1 MEEGT
6 SSNAADAVE
15 VKENETKKE
24 RPTSLDLEK
33 YDAGNDEEVKIQDG
47 KKSSTTR
54 KPKEFSSSQEDLL
67 ESLDD
72 GDDSG
77 QRISPR
83 SKSIT
88 HSLRS
93 KIRDLSP
100 SRRATS
106 PGAKPERKTSK
117 AGDKVRKSPKSPG
130 NWLPASFNQIFSS
143 YKTKCGDFKRLF
155 KELPESE
162 QLIVD
167 YSCALQRD
175 ILVHGRLY
183 ISQNWLCF
191 YANIFGWETF
201 VTIQCKDITS
211 IKKEKT
217 ALVIPNAIQVCTES
231 EKYFF
236 ASLISRD
243 STYTVLFRIWQNALL
258 DQPMTPS
265 ELIQLVGKYSEG
277 REDSSEND
285 DSDDDDDAK
294 QEGSE
299 ESGSEGDVEGEIPS
313 DSLSSL
319 SQSQSSLGT
328 ENGPGSQIIPCKV
341 GENAPKVA
349 ISPPSPEVSSSPGQD
364 SGQFPACEDSKSSN
378 EATTGSR
385 PQSTILSPHL
395 QLKNWMRS
403 AGVKKRKV
411 DVEDC
416 AETKEKKDLS
426 SDLEEEGTASD
437 NHEDELEELPV
448 SCTCE
453 THLSRELFNEE
464 FPVSVDTLFE
474 FLFTESDF
482 YKRVQKERRTKDLVL
497 NPWEVTEDGQRRI
510 LTYTVSLNHAI
521 GPKFSPTT
529 EHQHCLPGSSQGK
542 VYVVHVEV
550 KNDGIP
556 YGDSFSVHC
565 RYCLTKA
572 SSMAS
577 RLRISAEVN
586 YQKSV
591 WGFVR
596 NMIEKNALEGLEGY
610 FKFLVESLRRETTE
624 GQWPKKRKTSPTRR
638 HKRNRSIKN
647 KESMEIATEKT
658 EKVQSGLLRRLWPK
672 TAISGLLGLR
682 SYVPEVALKNPLA
695 LLVTILL
702 GALLLLNLVLVYKL
716 FLLER
721 ATQTGIYWDGSI
733 KDFPADAKEWA
744 ELLQQQKHIQQIEMK
759 RWREVLASSI
769 QLMNQVQ
776 QSLDTLKEELDRE
789 HTSTSPVQT

>member
-328 ENGPGSQIIPCKV
+328 ENGPGSQTIPCKV

-349 ISPPSPEVSSSPGQD
+349 ISPPSPE
-364 SGQFPACEDSKSSN
+364 
-378 EATTGSR
+378 
-385 PQSTILSPHL
+385 
-395 QLKNWMRS
+395 
-403 AGVKKRKV
+403 V

-647 KESMEIATEKT
+647 KESMETATEKT
-658 EKVQSGLLRRLWPK
+658 EKVQSGWLRRLWPK

-769 QLMNQVQ
+769 QLLNQVQ

>member
-1 MEEGT
+1 MEESI
-6 SSNAADAVE
+6 SSNAADAGE

-24 RPTSLDLEK
+24 RPTSLDLDK
-33 YDAGNDEEVKIQDG
+33 CDAGNDEEVKIQDG

-72 GDDSG
+72 GDESG
-77 QRISPR
+77 QRTSPR

-88 HSLRS
+88 HSLKS

-100 SRRATS
+100 SRRATL
-106 PGAKPERKTSK
+106 PNAKPERKGSK

-217 ALVIPNAIQVCTES
+217 ALVIPNAVQVFTES

-243 STYTVLFRIWQNALL
+243 TTYTVLFRIWQNALL

-285 DSDDDDDAK
+285 DSDDDDEK
-294 QEGSE
+294 HGVSE
-299 ESGSEGDVEGEIPS
+299 DSVSEDDVEGETPS
-313 DSLSSL
+313 DSLSSH

-328 ENGPGSQIIPCKV
+328 ENGPGNQTIPSKE
-341 GENAPKVA
+341 GERAPKVA
-349 ISPPSPEVSSSPGQD
+349 ITPPSPGASLSPGQD
-364 SGQFPACEDSKSSN
+364 SGQFPASEDRKSSN
-378 EATTGSR
+378 EAIT
-385 PQSTILSPHL
+385 
-395 QLKNWMRS
+395 
-403 AGVKKRKV
+403 V
-411 DVEDC
+411 
-416 AETKEKKDLS
+416 
-426 SDLEEEGTASD
+426 
-437 NHEDELEELPV
+437 PV
-448 SCTCE
+448 SCMCE
-453 THLSRELFNEE
+453 AHLSKEFFNEE

-482 YKRVQKERRTKDLVL
+482 YKRVQKERRTKDLVF
-497 NPWEVTEDGQRRI
+497 NPWEVTGDGQRRI

-529 EHQHCLPGSSQGK
+529 EYQHCLPGSSPGK
-542 VYVVHVEV
+542 LYVVQAEV

-556 YGDSFSVHC
+556 YGDSFSVHY
-565 RYCLTKA
+565 RYCITRT

-596 NMIEKNALEGLEGY
+596 NMIEKSALEGLEGY

-638 HKRNRSIKN
+638 HKRNRSIKS
-647 KESMEIATEKT
+647 KESMETATEKT
-658 EKVQSGLLRRLWPK
+658 EQVQTGLLQRLWPK

-682 SYVPEVALKNPLA
+682 SYVPEVAVKNPLA
-695 LLVTILL
+695 LLVTLLL
-702 GALLLLNLVLVYKL
+702 GALLFLNLVLVYRL

-733 KDFPADAKEWA
+733 KDFPADAKKWA
-744 ELLQQQKHIQQIEMK
+744 ELLQQQKHIQEIEMK

-776 QSLDTLKEELDRE
+776 QSLDTLKEDLDRE
-789 HTSTSPVQT
+789 HTTSPAEN

>member
-1 MEEGT
+1 MEESI
-6 SSNAADAVE
+6 SSNAADAGE

-24 RPTSLDLEK
+24 RPTSLDLDK
-33 YDAGNDEEVKIQDG
+33 CDAGNDEEVKIQDG

-72 GDDSG
+72 GDESG
-77 QRISPR
+77 QRTSPR

-88 HSLRS
+88 HSLKS

-100 SRRATS
+100 SRRATL
-106 PGAKPERKTSK
+106 PNAKPERKGSK

-217 ALVIPNAIQVCTES
+217 ALVIPNAVQVFTES

-243 STYTVLFRIWQNALL
+243 TTYTVLFRIWQNALL

-285 DSDDDDDAK
+285 DSDDDDEK
-294 QEGSE
+294 HGVSE
-299 ESGSEGDVEGEIPS
+299 DSVSEDDVEGETPS
-313 DSLSSL
+313 DSLSSH

-328 ENGPGSQIIPCKV
+328 ENGPGNQTIPSKE
-341 GENAPKVA
+341 GERAPKVA
-349 ISPPSPEVSSSPGQD
+349 ITPPSPGASLSPGQD
-364 SGQFPACEDSKSSN
+364 SGQFPASEDRKSSN
-378 EATTGSR
+378 EAITGSH
-385 PQSTILSPHL
+385 PQSRILSPHL

-403 AGVKKRKV
+403 PGVKKRKV
-411 DVEDC
+411 DVEDS

-426 SDLEEEGTASD
+426 SDLEEEV
-437 NHEDELEELPV
+437 PV
-448 SCTCE
+448 SCMCE
-453 THLSRELFNEE
+453 AHLSKEFFNEE

-482 YKRVQKERRTKDLVL
+482 YKRVQKERRTKDLVF
-497 NPWEVTEDGQRRI
+497 NPWEVTDDGQRRI

-529 EHQHCLPGSSQGK
+529 EYQHCLPGSSPGK
-542 VYVVHVEV
+542 LYVVQAEV

-556 YGDSFSVHC
+556 YGDSFSVHY
-565 RYCLTKA
+565 RYCITRT

-638 HKRNRSIKN
+638 HKRNRSIKS
-647 KESMEIATEKT
+647 KESMETATEKT
-658 EKVQSGLLRRLWPK
+658 EQVQTGLLQRLWPK

-682 SYVPEVALKNPLA
+682 SYVPEVAVKNPLA
-695 LLVTILL
+695 LLVTLLL
-702 GALLLLNLVLVYKL
+702 GALLFLNLVLVYRL

-733 KDFPADAKEWA
+733 KDFPADAKKWA
-744 ELLQQQKHIQQIEMK
+744 ELLQQQKHIQEIEMK

-776 QSLDTLKEELDRE
+776 QSLDTLKEDLDRE
-789 HTSTSPVQT
+789 HTTSPAEN